1 MSEPMKFITLRVRPN
16 KTIHGYDK
24 ENQPVAEEHPGSG
37 FVEKVIAVDRI
48 LSFTEDNLYIT
59 VPHGRVQTWSY
70 EGSLESVKSQLAE
83 AGLLRK

>member
-1 MSEPMKFITLRVRPN
+1 VEGN
-16 KTIHGYDK
+16 
-24 ENQPVAEEHPGSG
+24 A

-70 EGSLESVKSQLAE
+70 EGSLEMVKDQLAA
-83 AGLLRK
+83 AGLLLR